1 MALFCNC
8 GNLREEFLTQVMP
21 GVLSFIQN
29 MTPLSGFLS
38 VVDVAIVAYGVYRL
52 FLLIRGTRAVQLIKG
67 IILLLLAVPV
77 SGWLRLSATH
87 MVLKDIQTMLIVA
100 LPIVFQPELRRAL
113 EKLGQGRFFAE
124 TLLKHEEVD
133 VAQMIDEVARA
144 SDRLSRSRI
153 GALIVIE
160 RQTGLA
166 EYVATGTAIDA
177 VVSAPLLENIFVPN
191 TPLHD
196 GACIVRGGRVI
207 AAAAFLPLTDSAQPG
222 SELGSR
228 HRAAIGISEQSDA
241 IAIAV
246 SEETGW
252 ISIAAEGRLYRR
264 LEDRAFREML
274 TRYLRARPHNT
285 LRLWHRGAQ
294 P

>member
-1 MALFCNC
+1 MTLGSALIS
-8 GNLREEFLTQVMP
+8 M
-21 GVLSFIQN
+21 
-29 MTPLSGFLS
+29 
-38 VVDVAIVAYGVYRL
+38 VDVAIVSYGVYRL

-67 IILLLLAVPV
+67 IILLLVAVPV
-77 SGWLRLSATH
+77 SNWLRLSATH
-87 MVLKDIQTMLIVA
+87 FVLKDIQTMLVVA
-100 LPIVFQPELRRAL
+100 IPIVFQPELRRAL
-113 EKLGQGRFFAE
+113 EQLGQGRFFAQ
-124 TLLKHEEVD
+124 TMLNREEVD
-133 VAQMIDEVARA
+133 VTRMIDELARA
-144 SDRLSRSRI
+144 SDRMSRSRT

-166 EYVATGTAIDA
+166 EYAATGTPIDA
-177 VVSAPLLENIFVPN
+177 VVSSALLENIFVPN

-196 GACIVRGGRVI
+196 GAVIIRGDRVV

-241 IAIAV
+241 IAVTV

-264 LEDRAFREML
+264 LEDRALREML
-274 TRYLRARPHNT
+274 LRYLRSRPHAPT
-285 LRLWHRGAQ
+285 LARLWHRGA
-294 P
+294 PS